1 MTTARRRRDRRVH
14 IRTRNDL
21 TTEET
26 QANSSGSKVGNPSY
40 AKARAK
46 MPPPPKPKAERKMPQ
61 PSRPPQN
68 PATGHFISETPQPM
82 EEVLEAEEVISV
94 PDILKNPVLTP
105 DEVGT
110 LLRVSPSTVLKFVQD
125 GDIPALRMHKETRLL
140 RRDVIAFIR
149 QLRDKEARLRRYKE
163 SQHEERLAEER
174 SKRSSE

>member
-26 QANSSGSKVGNPSY
+26 PPKASGSKVGNPSY

-46 MPPPPKPKAERKMPQ
+46 VPPPKP
-61 PSRPPQN
+61 PPPPVQAKREN
-68 PATGHFISETPQPM
+68 KPPKNRATGQFETPQPV
-82 EEVLEAEEVISV
+82 EEVLEAEEVVSV

-110 LLRVSPSTVLKFVQD
+110 LLRVSPSTVMKFVQD
-125 GDIPALRMHKETRLL
+125 GDIPALQMHKETRLL

-163 SQHEERLAEER
+163 SQHEERLAEQR
-174 SKRSSE
+174 KADN